1 MEIVAIITLE
11 IVVVVVTITPRMLL
25 KIVIIIDGYSSNAL
39 QTQDT

>member
-25 KIVIIIDGYSSNAL
+25 KIVITDGYSSNAL